1 MLTLSLT
8 VLGLTLNPAPDS
20 MLVSTAWLAERMKQP
35 GLVLFQIGTQDE
47 FTAAHIP
54 GAQFLSIRNLAAPR
68 GDGPAL
74 ELPTP
79 EAAEAWLEAHGV
91 SEDSRIVLYWGS
103 DWISPTTRMYL
114 TLYWAGLGDRTSILD
129 GGMGAW
135 RAEGRPV
142 TTDTAVVRPG
152 QLTLRP
158 RSDVVVAA
166 AEVEQLRTRPD
177 VAVIDARNTQFYLGQ
192 DTNHVRPGHIPGAR
206 NLVFDQLTGDD
217 PYRFKSRDVLAELLK
232 GAGAAP
238 GKRVIAY
245 CHIGQQATVVWFA
258 AKLVGYDVRLYD
270 GSFTEW
276 TGLSQYPV
284 ERSNQP

>member
-8 VLGLTLNPAPDS
+8 VLSLAVNPAQDS

-54 GAQFLSIRNLAAPR
+54 GAQFLSLRNLAAPR
-68 GDGPAL
+68 GAGPAL

-79 EAAEAWLEAHGV
+79 EAAESWLEAHGV
-91 SEDSRIVLYWGS
+91 SDDSRIVLYWGS
-103 DWISPTTRMYL
+103 DWVSPTTRMYL
-114 TLYWAGLGDRTSILD
+114 TLHWAGLGDRTSILD

-142 TTDTAVVRPG
+142 TTDTAGVSPG
-152 QLTLRP
+152 RLTLRP
-158 RSDVVVAA
+158 RSDVVVTA
-166 AEVEQLRTRPD
+166 AEVEELRTRRD
-177 VAVIDARNTQFYLGQ
+177 VAVIDARNTEFYLGQ

-206 NLVFDQLTGDD
+206 NLVYDQLTDDD
-217 PYRFKSRDVLAELLK
+217 PYRFKSRAALAELLES
-232 GAGAAP
+232 AGAEP

-258 AKLVGYDVRLYD
+258 AKLAGYDVRLYD

-284 ERSNQP
+284 ERPDQP

>member
-8 VLGLTLNPAPDS
+8 VLGLVLKPSPDS
-20 MLVSTAWLAERMKQP
+20 MLVSTTWLAERLTQP
-35 GLVLFQIGTQDE
+35 GLVLLQIGTQSE

-54 GAQFLSIRNLAAPR
+54 GAQFLNMRDLAAPR

-91 SEDSRIVLYWGS
+91 SDDSRIVLYWGS
-103 DWISPTTRMYL
+103 DWVTPTARMYL

-135 RAEGRPV
+135 RAEGRQV
-142 TTDTAVVRPG
+142 TTDTAVVTPG
-152 QLTLRP
+152 RLTLHP
-158 RSDVVVAA
+158 RSDVIVTA
-166 AEVEQLRTRPD
+166 AEVEGLRTRSD
-177 VAVIDARNTQFYLGQ
+177 VALIDARDSVFYLGQ

-206 NLVFDQLTGDD
+206 SLPFGSLFDENPDRYK
-217 PYRFKSRDVLAELLK
+217 PRDALAGLLR
-232 GAGAAP
+232 GAGAEA
-238 GKRVIAY
+238 GKQVVVY
-245 CHIGQQATVVWFA
+245 CHIGQQASSVWLA
-258 AKLVGYDVRLYD
+258 AKLLGYDVRLYD

-276 TGLSQYPV
+276 TTLQQYPV
-284 ERSNQP
+284 EGPARP